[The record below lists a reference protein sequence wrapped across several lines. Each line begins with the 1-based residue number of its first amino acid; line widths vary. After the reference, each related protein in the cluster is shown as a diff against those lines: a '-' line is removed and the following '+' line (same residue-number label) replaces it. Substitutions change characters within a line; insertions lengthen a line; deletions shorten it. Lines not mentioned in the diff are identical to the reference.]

1 MPAPLRLDLTHPS
14 HTRARSGIQRG
25 VRSLRGAL
33 AGRALSVCFDPH
45 ESAWRP
51 LEPWE
56 ERNLAAAGAAGA
68 RGSRWPLRARI
79 TGRLRRLS
87 GRASPLAP
95 GSAGGVLVP
104 EIFSP
109 EVAAA
114 LPGLFAAA
122 EGARVALFHD
132 ALALQYPEFT
142 PRLNVARFPA
152 YLQELLQFDGIAAV
166 SEASRDCLLDYWR
179 WLGATRL
186 PQVVALPLGIDPAP
200 AEDGATPPGGVPVVL
215 CVGSIEG
222 RKNHAALLDA
232 CETLWSAGA
241 AFELRLVGLS
251 NPETGAAALEKLRRL
266 RASGR
271 PVRHDGP
278 VSDQALEAAY
288 RQCAFTVYP
297 SIAEGF
303 GLPVAESLARGKPC
317 LCRTEGALG
326 EVARGGGCLS
336 LGAAGPAEIASALGR
351 LLASPSERSTLESE
365 ARGRRFKSWGDY
377 ATELLA
383 WTGTL
388 RRNA

>member
-1 MPAPLRLDLTHPS
+1 MPAPLLLDLTHTS
-14 HTRARSGIQRG
+14 HTRARTGIQRV

-56 ERNLAAAGAAGA
+56 ERNLAAACAAGA

-251 NPETGAAALEKLRRL
+251 NP
-266 RASGR
+266 
-271 PVRHDGP
+271 
-278 VSDQALEAAY
+278 
-288 RQCAFTVYP
+288 
-297 SIAEGF
+297 
-303 GLPVAESLARGKPC
+303 GKN
-317 LCRTEGALG
+317 
-326 EVARGGGCLS
+326 
-336 LGAAGPAEIASALGR
+336 
-351 LLASPSERSTLESE
+351 
-365 ARGRRFKSWGDY
+365 F
-377 ATELLA
+377 
-383 WTGTL
+383 
-388 RRNA
+388 